1 MECFYGY
8 MYSVIG
14 FNYTIYRAHG
24 SYEHGQNIPHSR
36 PQSKQTPV
44 ITSVE
49 DETAIWC
56 PVFVLSNSDPR

>member
-49 DETAIWC
+49 DETAI
-56 PVFVLSNSDPR
+56 